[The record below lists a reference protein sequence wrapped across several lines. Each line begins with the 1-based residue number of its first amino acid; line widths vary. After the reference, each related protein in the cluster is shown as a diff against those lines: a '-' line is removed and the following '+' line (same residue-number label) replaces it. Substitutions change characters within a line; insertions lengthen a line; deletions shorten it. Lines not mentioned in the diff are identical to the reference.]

1 MRIFSL
7 GCSLLCYGEFDL
19 SNQGSGWD
27 RGQKNSSVPYN
38 RTKLETPWYHLISQ
52 QTAPNRLK
60 CCALIAPG
68 NGGGHRSPLL
78 VILETKSF
86 RRDRSR
92 VTILGVRLE
101 ALSAAAPSLYH
112 RRRPE
117 PNPDQ
122 RVWCVW
128 HWVEINP
135 NDNRFSPDCQAHF
148 REFFTGFFAK
158 NRRNTQ
164 NREISSQPVD
174 SAG

>member
-1 MRIFSL
+1 MSFAIVYFFEYRYFRSIKKAPSQYENISL
-7 GCSLLCYGEFDL
+7 G
-19 SNQGSGWD
+19 
-27 RGQKNSSVPYN
+27 
-38 RTKLETPWYHLISQ
+38 RTICPWYHLISQ